1 MTIHFIGA
9 GPGDPDL
16 MTLKGYKII
25 SKCPVC
31 LYAGSLIPKEILSH
45 CPQNAKLIDTSHMNL
60 DSILAEFK
68 IASKNNLDVARLH
81 SGDLSIWSAMGE
93 QIRRL
98 KEEKINFSI
107 TPGVPSF
114 SAASAVLEN
123 EFTLPEVTQTVIL
136 TRTAGRATK
145 MPSDESLDNMG
156 RIGATLVI
164 HLSIQNIE
172 NIIKKL
178 IPYYGENCPVA
189 IIYRASWP
197 DQKIIKGNLL
207 NIIDKIPKEL
217 KRTALII
224 VSKALFN
231 SDFKESSLYSP
242 YYQTR
247 FKKSINNKEVLDE

>member
-1 MTIHFIGA
+1 
-9 GPGDPDL
+9 
-16 MTLKGYKII
+16 
-25 SKCPVC
+25 
-31 LYAGSLIPKEILSH
+31 
-45 CPQNAKLIDTSHMNL
+45 
-60 DSILAEFK
+60 
-68 IASKNNLDVARLH
+68 
-81 SGDLSIWSAMGE
+81 
-93 QIRRL
+93 
-98 KEEKINFSI
+98 
-107 TPGVPSF
+107 
-114 SAASAVLEN
+114 
-123 EFTLPEVTQTVIL
+123 
-136 TRTAGRATK
+136 
-145 MPSDESLDNMG
+145 MPSDESLDNMA

-172 NIIKKL
+172 NIVKKL
-178 IPYYGENCPVA
+178 IPYYGENCPIA

-217 KRTALII
+217 KRTTLII